1 MTLQGGHGP
10 YPDGRRMLVWR
21 QTALGQGHR
30 QTSVA
35 PLPFALVSIVGCCS
49 PTAEHA
55 GCHLEP
61 AFLSP
66 YSEPTRDTNNAEPT
80 PGNVRRNSLSLSY
93 LILDSLGP
101 SLKFFFSVLLLI
113 NPAFLFKTT
122 YLHS

>member
-1 MTLQGGHGP
+1 
-10 YPDGRRMLVWR
+10 MLVWR
-21 QTALGQGHR
+21 QAALGTR
-30 QTSVA
+30 AQTSVA
-35 PLPFALVSIVGCCS
+35 PLPFALVSVVGCRS

-66 YSEPTRDTNNAEPT
+66 YSEPTRDTNNVEPT
-80 PGNVRRNSLSLSY
+80 PGHVRRNSLSLSY